1 MTIKL
6 RDYLD
11 SRKLTVDQFNQAPD
25 FAFGVYI
32 KNPNYSYLTRIN
44 DLIPFMDADVE
55 EVTDSLKFGDDGM
68 ELTNLK
74 IIVHSD
80 NERLTNMVCALDNLN
95 RVKFSLSKKG
105 CVLTQA
111 EMLKLVNCSIGLLEQ
126 IAL

>member
-1 MTIKL
+1 MIKL

-11 SRKLTVDQFNQAPD
+11 SRKLTVEQFNKAPD
-25 FAFGVYI
+25 FAFKVFVKTSDDRLVRLG
-32 KNPNYSYLTRIN
+32 

-55 EVTDSLKFGDDGM
+55 EVTDSLKFGDNGM

-80 NERLTNMVCALDNLN
+80 NERLTNIVCALDNLN

-126 IAL
+126 ITL

>member
-1 MTIKL
+1 MIKL

-11 SRKLTVDQFNQAPD
+11 SRKLTVDQFNKAPD

-32 KNPNYSYLTRIN
+32 RNPNYSYLTRIN

-55 EVTDSLKFGDDGM
+55 EVTESLKFGDDGM

-80 NERLTNMVCALDNLN
+80 NERLTNIVCALDNLN

-126 IAL
+126 ITL

>member
-1 MTIKL
+1 MIKL

-11 SRKLTVDQFNQAPD
+11 SRKLTVDQFNKAPD

-80 NERLTNMVCALDNLN
+80 NERLTNIVCALDNLN
-95 RVKFSLSKKG
+95 RVKLGLKSRGTLSDA
-105 CVLTQA
+105 Q
-111 EMLKLVNCSIGLLEQ
+111 MLKLVNSTIGLLE
-126 IAL
+126 

>member
-11 SRKLTVDQFNQAPD
+11 SRKLTVDQFNKAPD

-32 KNPNYSYLTRIN
+32 RNPNYSYLTRIN

-55 EVTDSLKFGDDGM
+55 EVTDSLKFGDNGM

-80 NERLTNMVCALDNLN
+80 NERLTNIVCALDNLN

-111 EMLKLVNCSIGLLEQ
+111 EMLKLVNCSIGLLEN
-126 IAL
+126 ITL

>member
-1 MTIKL
+1 MIKL

-32 KNPNYSYLTRIN
+32 RNPNYSYLTRIN

-55 EVTDSLKFGDDGM
+55 EVTDSLKFGDAEM

-111 EMLKLVNCSIGLLEQ
+111 EMLKLVNCSIGLLASVEK
-126 IAL
+126 

>member
-1 MTIKL
+1 MIKL

-11 SRKLTVDQFNQAPD
+11 SRKLTVDQFNKAPD

-32 KNPNYSYLTRIN
+32 RNPNYSYLTRIN

-55 EVTDSLKFGDDGM
+55 EVTESLKFGDDGM

-126 IAL
+126 ITL

>member
-1 MTIKL
+1 MIKL

-11 SRKLTVDQFNQAPD
+11 SRKLKVEQFNQAPD

-32 KNPNYSYLTRIN
+32 RNPNYSYLTRIN

>member
-95 RVKFSLSKKG
+95 RVKLGLKSRGTLSDA
-105 CVLTQA
+105 Q
-111 EMLKLVNCSIGLLEQ
+111 MLKLVNSTIGLLE
-126 IAL
+126 

>member
-1 MTIKL
+1 MIKL

-11 SRKLTVDQFNQAPD
+11 SRKLTVEQFNKAPD

-32 KNPNYSYLTRIN
+32 RNPNYSYLTRIN
-44 DLIPFMDADVE
+44 DLIPFMDANVE

>member
-1 MTIKL
+1 MIKL

-11 SRKLTVDQFNQAPD
+11 SRKLTVEQFNQAPD

-32 KNPNYSYLTRIN
+32 RNPNYSYLTRIN

-55 EVTDSLKFGDDGM
+55 EVTDSLKFGDAEM

-80 NERLTNMVCALDNLN
+80 NERLTNMVCVLDNLN
-95 RVKFSLSKKG
+95 RVKFSLSKKD
-105 CVLTQA
+105 CILTQA

-126 IAL
+126 ITL

>member
-1 MTIKL
+1 MIKL

-11 SRKLTVDQFNQAPD
+11 SRKLTVEQFNKAPD

-32 KNPNYSYLTRIN
+32 KNPDDKLVMVK

-55 EVTDSLKFGDDGM
+55 EVTDSLKFGDNGM

-80 NERLTNMVCALDNLN
+80 NERLTNIVCALDNLN
-95 RVKFSLSKKG
+95 RVKFGLSKKDNP
-105 CVLTQA
+105 LS
-111 EMLKLVNCSIGLLEQ
+111 EDKILNLVNYSIGLLEN
-126 IAL
+126 ITL

>member
-1 MTIKL
+1 MIKL

-11 SRKLTVDQFNQAPD
+11 SRKLTVDQFNQAPN
-25 FAFGVYI
+25 FNFGVYI

-74 IIVHSD
+74 IVVHSY
-80 NERLTNMVCALDNLN
+80 NQRLTKLVCALDNLN
-95 RVKFSLSKKG
+95 RVKLGLKSRGTLSDA
-105 CVLTQA
+105 Q
-111 EMLKLVNCSIGLLEQ
+111 MLKLVNSTIGLLE
-126 IAL
+126 

>member
-1 MTIKL
+1 MIKL

-11 SRKLTVDQFNQAPD
+11 SRKLTVDQFNKAPD

-32 KNPNYSYLTRIN
+32 RNPNYSYLTRIN

>member
-1 MTIKL
+1 MIKL

-11 SRKLTVDQFNQAPD
+11 SRKLTVEQFNKAPD

-80 NERLTNMVCALDNLN
+80 NERLTNIVCALDNLN
-95 RVKFSLSKKG
+95 RVKFGLLKDG
-105 CVLTQA
+105 CLTQA
-111 EMLKLVNCSIGLLEQ
+111 EMLKLVNCSIGLLEN
-126 IAL
+126 ITL

>member
-1 MTIKL
+1 MIKL

-11 SRKLTVDQFNQAPD
+11 SRKLTVDQFNKAPD

-32 KNPNYSYLTRIN
+32 RNPNYSYLTRIN

-74 IIVHSD
+74 IVVHSY
-80 NERLTNMVCALDNLN
+80 NQRLTKLVCALDNLN
-95 RVKFSLSKKG
+95 RVKLGLKSRGTLSDA
-105 CVLTQA
+105 Q
-111 EMLKLVNCSIGLLEQ
+111 MLKLVNSTIGLLE
-126 IAL
+126 